1 MAKENTRSIIRR
13 NLFTDNQV
21 LAQILG
27 ICSALAVTN
36 NMSNSLV
43 MGLGVSFATML
54 SSFTLSIMRDWIPHR
69 IRMLVQ
75 TLVIATYV
83 ILVDIVLQAF
93 LPEIS
98 TQLGPYVSL
107 IITNCIV
114 MGRAEAYAQQNSPI
128 PAGLDGLFSGL
139 GYTLVLL
146 FISAI
151 RELLGFGSLF
161 GYRILPESFEAWTFM
176 IMPPAAFFIIGCMI
190 WFMSAR
196 VAKKNETKEGERA

>member
-54 SSFTLSIMRDWIPHR
+54 SSFTLSVMRDWIPHR

-98 TQLGPYVSL
+98 TQLGPYVS
-107 IITNCIV
+107 
-114 MGRAEAYAQQNSPI
+114 
-128 PAGLDGLFSGL
+128 
-139 GYTLVLL
+139 
-146 FISAI
+146 
-151 RELLGFGSLF
+151 
-161 GYRILPESFEAWTFM
+161 
-176 IMPPAAFFIIGCMI
+176 
-190 WFMSAR
+190 
-196 VAKKNETKEGERA
+196 